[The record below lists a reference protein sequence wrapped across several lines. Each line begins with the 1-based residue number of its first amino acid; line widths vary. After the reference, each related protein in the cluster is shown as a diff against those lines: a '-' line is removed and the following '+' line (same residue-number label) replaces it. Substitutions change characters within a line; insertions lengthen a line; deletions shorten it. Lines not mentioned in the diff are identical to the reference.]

1 MGLEVIERSFR
12 GGNRVGGDR
21 IVGVIVDSSL
31 RGIAVPRPVL
41 CGNDAWAGLSMSL
54 ADDAG
59 GLAGDAGGGWR
70 GGRRT
75 SIVVGAIF
83 SGASCVARRGGSELG
98 NSGARELIS
107 SIAEGIDED
116 AGVGILVG
124 TRELDEFA
132 WTGSS
137 RLITANVD
145 LDTAGVE
152 LSTSGLISQMK
163 GNDLMTEEISTVG
176 EGGRKLER
184 MGLSINCKV
193 WLTL

>member
-1 MGLEVIERSFR
+1 MGLVVIER

-21 IVGVIVDSSL
+21 IVGVIVNSSL
-31 RGIAVPRPVL
+31 RGIAVPRPVIG
-41 CGNDAWAGLSMSL
+41 GNDAWAGLSMSL
-54 ADDAG
+54 S
-59 GLAGDAGGGWR
+59 LAGDAGGGGGWR

-83 SGASCVARRGGSELG
+83 SGVSCIARRGGSELG
-98 NSGARELIS
+98 NSRARELIS
-107 SIAEGIDED
+107 SIVEGVDED

-132 WTGSS
+132 WAGSS

-145 LDTAGVE
+145 LDTTGVE
-152 LSTSGLISQMK
+152 LGTSGLISQMK
-163 GNDLMTEEISTVG
+163 SNDLMTEEISTVS

-184 MGLSINCKV
+184 MGLSVDCKV
-193 WLTL
+193 RLTL